1 MSCLNQSVYLTFL
14 FTHRLEESLDI
25 VALRDNITHD
35 QVAFP
40 LSIILVSTDKLGSPR
55 TMESLARMNELL
67 LFNLFLVRAQHL
79 SPKQIVHFNLLE
91 FII

>member
-1 MSCLNQSVYLTFL
+1 MLGVDSITKRQSVVSYNQSVYLTFL

-40 LSIILVSTDKLGSPR
+40 LSIILISTDKLGSPR

-67 LFNLFLVRAQHL
+67 LSNLF
-79 SPKQIVHFNLLE
+79 
-91 FII
+91 